1 MSVAAWSVREPTDSE
16 REEKKEEEQER
27 KESSLAE

>member
-1 MSVAAWSVREPTDSE
+1 MSVAAWSVQEPTDSE
-16 REEKKEEEQER
+16 REEKEEEQER